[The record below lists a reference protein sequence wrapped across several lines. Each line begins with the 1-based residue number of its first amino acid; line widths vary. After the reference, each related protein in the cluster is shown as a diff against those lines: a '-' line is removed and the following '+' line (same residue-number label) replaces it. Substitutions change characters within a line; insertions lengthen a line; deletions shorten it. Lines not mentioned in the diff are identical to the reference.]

1 MLKRKSILLGVI
13 VIIVCFG
20 ITFLFAGMKKAPKE
34 REAISKEIIV
44 PVQKVENMKINL
56 HLSVV
61 GSLEAQSKVDVY
73 AEVTGILKA
82 SGKAFLE
89 GVKFSKGESLLT
101 INDDKYRSEVIS
113 KRSSFMT
120 EIASIIPDLKFD
132 YPESF
137 LAWEQYLNRFK
148 VEQELAVIPEP
159 KNEKEKYFLA
169 GKNIY
174 TSYYNTKSLEQ
185 QLNKYI
191 ISAPFSGEVVESNI
205 KPGTLVMSG
214 QKLGEFVDVS
224 AYDLIVGIDLNNL
237 SGIKVGNLATIY
249 SKNIEGRWQGTVR
262 RISNK
267 IDEKTQMVN
276 VYISV
281 SGKELKEGMFL
292 NADIELDK
300 EAYGLEIPRKLLVNS
315 EFVYT
320 VDNGIVKL
328 EKVSV
333 IQKKENSIIFE
344 GLKDGVMLVLKT
356 SSIHEGITVSPV
368 INE

>member
-13 VIIVCFG
+13 VIVVCFG
-20 ITFLFAGMKKAPKE
+20 ISFVFADMKKAPKE
-34 REAISKEIIV
+34 RKVISKEIIV
-44 PVQKVENMKINL
+44 PVQKVENTKIDL

-82 SGKAFLE
+82 SGKSFLE

-101 INDDKYRSEVIS
+101 INDDKYRSEVFS
-113 KRSSFMT
+113 SRSSFMT
-120 EIASIIPDLKFD
+120 EIAGILPDLKFD

-137 LAWEQYLNRFK
+137 IAWEQYLNQFK

-174 TSYYNTKSLEQ
+174 TSYYNIKSMEL
-185 QLNKYI
+185 QLAKYTI
-191 ISAPFSGEVVESNI
+191 IAPFTGEVIESDI

-214 QKLGEFVDVS
+214 QKLGEFVNVS
-224 AYDLIVGIDLNNL
+224 AYDLVVGIDLNNL
-237 SGIKVGNLATIY
+237 SGVKEGNHVMIY
-249 SKNIEGRWQGTVR
+249 SNNIQGNWQGTVR

-267 IDEKTQMVN
+267 IDSKTQMVN

-281 SGKELKEGMFL
+281 SGNQLKEGMFL
-292 NADIELDK
+292 NADIELAK
-300 EAYGLEIPRKLLVNS
+300 EVYGLEIPRKLLVNS

-320 VDNGIVKL
+320 VDKGIVKL

-333 IQKKENSIIFE
+333 IQKKENSIILE
-344 GLKDGVMLVLKT
+344 GLQDGVMLVLKT

-368 INE
+368 SNK